1 MPALGLF
8 AWVLFV
14 LLFVAGRHHRL
25 ALTTRPVISDHPG
38 W

>member
-14 LLFVAGRHHRL
+14 LLFVAGRHHR
-25 ALTTRPVISDHPG
+25 RH
-38 W
+38 